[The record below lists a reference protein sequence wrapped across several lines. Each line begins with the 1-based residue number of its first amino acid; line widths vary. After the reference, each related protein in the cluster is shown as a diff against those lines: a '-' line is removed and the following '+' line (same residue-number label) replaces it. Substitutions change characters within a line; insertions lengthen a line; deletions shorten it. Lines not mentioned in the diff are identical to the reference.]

1 MPYKIPSSCSFI
13 IRLAICYSTQGHT
26 FLLELSVDVHTGRE
40 TFVIGV
46 NTEWASN
53 DHGVLGGGG
62 LSVRWTP
69 TNKF

>member
-1 MPYKIPSSCSFI
+1 
-13 IRLAICYSTQGHT
+13 
-26 FLLELSVDVHTGRE
+26 LLELSVDVHTGRE